1 MRFATGMLCAA
12 LAVWA
17 ACASAGDGEEARRR
31 GAKLYLSRCLACHD
45 LSLVRGE
52 SLAKL
57 GLGEAE
63 IRGALGPG
71 AASPMR
77 AALGRE
83 QVKQTLGALPP
94 DLSLAARSR
103 ASADLS
109 GEEWLAR
116 YLQGFTPDPARPSG
130 WNNALVPNTAMPDA
144 LGGGGEEGGMPRR
157 DAADIAAFLGWAA
170 EPGRAGREALA
181 WPVLGVLTVFA
192 FLCYAL
198 MRTWRKDVS

>member
-1 MRFATGMLCAA
+1 MSVLCAA
-12 LAVWA
+12 LGVWVGGVGA
-17 ACASAGDGEEARRR
+17 ADEVAARQR
-31 GAKLYLSRCLACHD
+31 GAKLFVSRCLACHD
-45 LSLVRGE
+45 LSLLRGQ

-57 GLGEAE
+57 DFGEGQ
-63 IRGALGPG
+63 IRGALGLA

-83 QVKQTLGALPP
+83 QVKQMLGALPP

-116 YLQGFTPDPARPSG
+116 YLQGFSRDPARPSG

-144 LGGGGEEGGMPRR
+144 LSGAGEAVGTAQR
-157 DAADIAAFLGWAA
+157 DRAAADIAAFLDWAA
-170 EPGRAGREALA
+170 EPGRTERERLA
-181 WPVLGVLTVFA
+181 WPVLSVLAVFSA
-192 FLCYAL
+192 LCYAL
-198 MRTWRKDVS
+198 KRSYRKDVS

>member
-1 MRFATGMLCAA
+1 MRGAARMLCAA

-17 ACASAGDGEEARRR
+17 ASAGAGEDALRR
-31 GAKLYLSRCLACHD
+31 GAQLYLSRCLACHD
-45 LSLVRGE
+45 LSLVRGG

-57 GLGEAE
+57 GLGEAA
-63 IRGALGPG
+63 IGGAAA

-77 AALGRE
+77 AALARE
-83 QVKQTLGALPP
+83 QLRQTLGASPP

-103 ASADLS
+103 ASADLT

-116 YLQGFTPDPARPSG
+116 YLLAFTRDPARPSG

-144 LGGGGEEGGMPRR
+144 LGEEGEGARR

-170 EPGRAGREALA
+170 EPGRAEREALA
-181 WPVLGVLTVFA
+181 WPVLGVLLVFS

-198 MRTWRKDVS
+198 MRASRNEVS